1 MENIKIHK
9 EGDLYCLND
18 IAEKIINSTN
28 VKEFVKKI
36 KDKKLINSNYYITYE
51 AMINLLNKSKS
62 ITAKKYLEYLNN
74 KNIETLVLD
83 NIKVINNNNK
93 INIVNKY
100 STSKEDLNKKELN
113 RKFVDF
119 GTNNILYE
127 NNKVLFFEFEEN
139 IYFRG
144 KDICDLLKYENYNA
158 AIIIHIDKEDT
169 FKFSHLE
176 GNGDRDSRPQLPDV
190 KTIENKIYSPKQIK
204 QLLKIKLDIEK
215 KINKVIDNNTIFIN
229 ESGLYS
235 LIFSSKLDKA
245 KEFKKW
251 VTHDILISIRKTG
264 SYNKNQNQIYYDD
277 NKIKELDNENCVYI
291 IRVKDSLYKF
301 GITNHIKIRMDN
313 HKRYLN
319 FDEILEIFT
328 LPNLN
333 IAIDIENKIK
343 EFTTNSK
350 IRRIIENVG
359 TELFETDDNYT
370 IERILNEIKLLIDVH
385 LDNYERKA
393 NKYKFDSILLLENSK
408 IKQLELELKKYEILE
423 SIKNSD
429 MQIEIEKTKQL
440 EIQEKLKLLELNK
453 ELEKN
458 KSIQI
463 EKTKKCL
470 DCSNLIEIKCK
481 RCKTCESKHRFKK
494 AILESKRPSLEQLNK
509 DLKTLGTYV
518 QVGIKYNVSDNCI
531 RKWIKKYKNS

>member
-1 MENIKIHK
+1 
-9 EGDLYCLND
+9 
-18 IAEKIINSTN
+18 
-28 VKEFVKKI
+28 
-36 KDKKLINSNYYITYE
+36 
-51 AMINLLNKSKS
+51 
-62 ITAKKYLEYLNN
+62 
-74 KNIETLVLD
+74 
-83 NIKVINNNNK
+83 
-93 INIVNKY
+93 
-100 STSKEDLNKKELN
+100 
-113 RKFVDF
+113 
-119 GTNNILYE
+119 
-127 NNKVLFFEFEEN
+127 
-139 IYFRG
+139 
-144 KDICDLLKYENYNA
+144 
-158 AIIIHIDKEDT
+158 
-169 FKFSHLE
+169 
-176 GNGDRDSRPQLPDV
+176 V

-481 RCKTCESKHRFKK
+481 RCKICENKHRFKK

-509 DLKTLGTYV
+509 DLKILGTYV

-531 RKWIKKYKNS
+531 RKWIKKYKNN